1 MSLVKGFMTMASKT
15 AAGKTARKATT
26 SKETNMKSATIVPTY
41 QFKEDAKSAL
51 KDPIMAQVGHA
62 AEHVADY
69 DKARAHKHDAFTD
82 PFAKGGKG
90 RDFSADDCTILA
102 IETWLAKSDE
112 TRYATAAQLRDF
124 GAKTLDGTPLESLFS
139 TDKDA
144 WRKWCDET
152 PHVTLP
158 MVFKDGLVHAW
169 HDYYRLDLVQV
180 DTDGAAMTDA
190 AKARKPKAKAKAK
203 ARRSAKAATA
213 AVDPELVAQI
223 VAQVFA
229 QMSAK

>member
-1 MSLVKGFMTMASKT
+1 MTMASK
-15 AAGKTARKATT
+15 AIAGKTARKATT
-26 SKETNMKSATIVPTY
+26 NKETNMKSATNVPTY
-41 QFKEDAKSAL
+41 QFKDDAKAAL
-51 KDPIMAQVGHA
+51 KDPIMAQVGHVA
-62 AEHVADY
+62 KHVAGY
-69 DKARAHKHDAFTD
+69 DKARTHKHDSFSD

-102 IETWLAKSDE
+102 VETWLAKSDE

-124 GAKTLDGTPLESLFS
+124 GARTLDGTPLESLFS

-190 AKARKPKAKAKAK
+190 AKARKPKARAKSKGATRKAA
-203 ARRSAKAATA
+203 ATSAATA
-213 AVDPELVAQI
+213 AVDPELIAQI

-229 QMSAK
+229 QMNAK

>member
-1 MSLVKGFMTMASKT
+1 MASK
-15 AAGKTARKATT
+15 AIAGKTARKATT
-26 SKETNMKSATIVPTY
+26 NKETNMKCATNVPTY
-41 QFKEDAKSAL
+41 QFKADAKAAL
-51 KDPIMAQVGHA
+51 KDPIMAQVGHVA
-62 AEHVADY
+62 KHVAGY
-69 DKARAHKHDAFTD
+69 DKARTHKHDSFSD

-102 IETWLAKSDE
+102 VETWLAKSDE

-124 GAKTLDGTPLESLFS
+124 GARTLDGTPLESLFS

-190 AKARKPKAKAKAK
+190 AKARKPKPKAKSKGSARK
-203 ARRSAKAATA
+203 AAATA
-213 AVDPELVAQI
+213 AVDPAVIAQI
-223 VAQVFA
+223 VELV
-229 QMSAK
+229 MAKMGTK

>member
-1 MSLVKGFMTMASKT
+1 MTMASK
-15 AAGKTARKATT
+15 AIAGKTARKATT
-26 SKETNMKSATIVPTY
+26 NKETNMKRVTIVPTY
-41 QFKEDAKSAL
+41 QFKEDAKAAL
-51 KDPIMAQVGHA
+51 KDPIMAQVGHVA
-62 AEHVADY
+62 KHVAGY
-69 DKARAHKHDAFTD
+69 DKARTHKHDSFSD

-102 IETWLAKSDE
+102 VETWLAKSDE

-139 TDKDA
+139 SDKDA

-180 DTDGAAMTDA
+180 DTDGAVMTDA
-190 AKARKPKAKAKAK
+190 AKARKPKTKAKSKGSARK
-203 ARRSAKAATA
+203 AAATA
-213 AVDPELVAQI
+213 AADPAVIAQI
-223 VAQVFA
+223 VELV
-229 QMSAK
+229 MAKMGTK